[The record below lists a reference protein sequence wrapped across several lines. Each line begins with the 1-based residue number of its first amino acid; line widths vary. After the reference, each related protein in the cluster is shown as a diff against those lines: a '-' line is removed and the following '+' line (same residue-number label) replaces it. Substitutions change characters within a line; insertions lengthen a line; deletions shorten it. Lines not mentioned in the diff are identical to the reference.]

1 MKANNFNWDTVFNTA
16 EDLMIHTFNSR
27 VQVVTNIKTGIAK
40 ILQDGTVIGQKPNMK
55 ISEYENFL
63 LEVAQDAQK
72 LETTQP

>member
-1 MKANNFNWDTVFNTA
+1 MKANKFNWDTVFNTA

-72 LETTQP
+72 LEATQP

>member
-27 VQVVTNIKTGIAK
+27 VQVITNIKTGIAQ
-40 ILQDGTVIGQKPNMK
+40 ILQDGVVIDQKPNME

-63 LEVAQDAQK
+63 LEVAKDAQE
-72 LETTQP
+72 LEKVKP

>member
-40 ILQDGTVIGQKPNMK
+40 ILQDGTVIDQKPNMK

-72 LETTQP
+72 LEATQP

>member
-16 EDLMIHTFNSR
+16 EDLMIYTFNSR

-40 ILQDGTVIGQKPNMK
+40 VLRDGTVINQKPNMK

-72 LETTQP
+72 LEAIQP

>member
-72 LETTQP
+72 LEATQP